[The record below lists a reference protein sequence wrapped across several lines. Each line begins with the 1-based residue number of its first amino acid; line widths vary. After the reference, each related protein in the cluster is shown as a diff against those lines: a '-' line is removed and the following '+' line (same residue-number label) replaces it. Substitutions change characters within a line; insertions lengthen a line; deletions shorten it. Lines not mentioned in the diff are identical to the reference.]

1 MEPRS
6 NNPPLVVIV
15 GQTASG
21 KSALALSIAE
31 RWNGEIIAA
40 DSRTIYR
47 GMDIGTAKPS
57 AADRARVPH
66 HLIDVVD
73 PDTSFTARDFQ
84 RLAQASIADITA
96 RGRLPILA
104 GGTGLYVDAVIFN
117 FGFRGG
123 SDRSQRAL
131 LETFDAARLQEILVR
146 QNLPLPENA
155 QNPRHLIRAIER
167 AGAPMTKGEIRP
179 NTLVIGLELS
189 REVLKERVTQRL
201 DAMLAAGLEQEVISL
216 AKRYGWVCPPMQTI
230 GYQEFRN
237 YAAGQV
243 TVQEVRQAIIT
254 HTVQYAKRQKT
265 WFKRNQSINWIS
277 KTEEAVELVTTFLNK

>member
-230 GYQEFRN
+230 GYQEFRS